1 MYFYKKA
8 TEMQKYS
15 GKRVYVT
22 GGSSGIGLVIAVK
35 FAALGADI
43 AIFGRDSRK
52 LEVAVTRIETAFC
65 SLEQRAFCCG
75 AACCAPGFGW

>member
-1 MYFYKKA
+1 
-8 TEMQKYS
+8 
-15 GKRVYVT
+15 
-22 GGSSGIGLVIAVK
+22 VIAVK